1 MFAETLRR
9 LRKSLPWNRAKQP
22 VVLCADDD
30 ESVRRL
36 CSAALSRAG
45 FVVEHA
51 ANGREALARMRA
63 KKYSAV
69 LLDLV
74 MPGLHGATVLS
85 VLSRD
90 QPDLLRRVILIS
102 AAPEAALTDAYGM
115 VGAVLR
121 KPIKLD
127 TLVDVVRGC
136 CEPATAGIMK

>member
-1 MFAETLRR
+1 VFAETLRR
-9 LRKSLPWNRAKQP
+9 FRKALPWNRAKQP

-36 CSAALSRAG
+36 CTAALTRAG
-45 FVVEHA
+45 FAVEQA
-51 ANGREALARMRA
+51 ANGSEALARLRT

-74 MPGLHGATVLS
+74 MPGVHGATVLS
-85 VLSRD
+85 VLGRD
-90 QPDLLRRVILIS
+90 QPEVLPRVILIS
-102 AAPEAALTDAYGM
+102 AAPEAALADAYGM

-127 TLVDVVRGC
+127 ALVDVVRGC
-136 CEPATAGIMK
+136 CEPPQQQVS